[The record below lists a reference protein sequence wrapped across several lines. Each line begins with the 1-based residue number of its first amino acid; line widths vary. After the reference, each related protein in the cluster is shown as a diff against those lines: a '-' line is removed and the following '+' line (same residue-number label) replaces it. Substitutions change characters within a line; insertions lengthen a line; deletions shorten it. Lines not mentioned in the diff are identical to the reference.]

1 MVSKISSSNYPL
13 LRTVSIGLE
22 KILLRIYLFFGGGGG
37 GGGWGIIALLQ
48 LYSMLLI
55 VASDVCRG
63 LCLSLVLK
71 CSA

>member
-22 KILLRIYLFFGGGGG
+22 KILLRIYLFFA
-37 GGGWGIIALLQ
+37 GWGIIALLQ